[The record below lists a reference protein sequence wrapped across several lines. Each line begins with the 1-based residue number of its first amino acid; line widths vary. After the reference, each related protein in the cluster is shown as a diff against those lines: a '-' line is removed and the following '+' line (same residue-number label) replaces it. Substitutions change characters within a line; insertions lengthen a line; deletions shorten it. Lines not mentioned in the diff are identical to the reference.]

1 MAGSGNYRSY
11 KTLFWRKSERDLTAI
26 PAIWSWSHV
35 QAEIG
40 EEKDGIISAR
50 EVRESIHCKSV
61 GAFPIWSFSHAQAE
75 IGEEIV

>member
-11 KTLFWRKSERDLTAI
+11 KTLFWRKSEWDLTAI

-40 EEKDGIISAR
+40 EEK
-50 EVRESIHCKSV
+50 V
-61 GAFPIWSFSHAQAE
+61 
-75 IGEEIV
+75 